1 MKKKVVTVA
10 NEENLIPFD
19 KRTESEQRE
28 IRQKGGIA
36 SGKARRRKRSMKEA
50 ADLFLSLPVSD
61 KRRLNKAARRYV
73 DVEDIDN
80 QMLMIMGLVD
90 AATDGD
96 ARAAKVVIDLI
107 GESTPR
113 EDAEQGQLTRAAEL
127 LGGIGSV
134 IE

>member
-1 MKKKVVTVA
+1 MA
-10 NEENLIPFD
+10 NEENLIPNEE
-19 KRTESEQRE
+19 RTPSERRE
-28 IRQKGGIA
+28 NARKAGIA

-61 KRRLNKAARRYV
+61 KRKLNKAVRRYV

-96 ARAAKVVIDLI
+96 AGAAKVVIDLL
-107 GESTPR
+107 GERTPR
-113 EDAEQGQLTRAAEL
+113 EDAEQDQLARAAEL
-127 LGGIGSV
+127 LGGIDSA
-134 IE
+134 ID

>member
-10 NEENLIPFD
+10 NEENLIPNEE
-19 KRTESEQRE
+19 RTPSERRE
-28 IRQKGGIA
+28 NARKGGIA

-61 KRRLNKAARRYV
+61 KRKFNKAARRYV

-96 ARAAKVVIDLI
+96 AGAAKVVIDLI
-107 GESTPR
+107 GERTPR
-113 EDAEQGQLTRAAEL
+113 EDAEQDQLARAAEL
-127 LGGIGSV
+127 LGGIDSA
-134 IE
+134 ID

>member
-1 MKKKVVTVA
+1 MA
-10 NEENLIPFD
+10 NEENLIPNEE
-19 KRTESEQRE
+19 RTPSERRE
-28 IRQKGGIA
+28 NARKAGIA

-61 KRRLNKAARRYV
+61 KRKFNKAVRRYV

-96 ARAAKVVIDLI
+96 WRAHAAR
-107 GESTPR
+107 GC
-113 EDAEQGQLTRAAEL
+113 RARPACAC
-127 LGGIGSV
+127 S
-134 IE
+134 

>member
-1 MKKKVVTVA
+1 MA
-10 NEENLIPFD
+10 NEENLIPNE
-19 KRTESEQRE
+19 KRTPSERRE
-28 IRQKGGIA
+28 NARKAGIA

-61 KRRLNKAARRYV
+61 KRKFNKAVRRYV

-96 ARAAKVVIDLI
+96 AGAAKVVIDLL
-107 GESTPR
+107 GERTPR
-113 EDAEQGQLTRAAEL
+113 EDAEQDQLARAAEL
-127 LGGIGSV
+127 LGGIDSA
-134 IE
+134 ID

>member
-1 MKKKVVTVA
+1 MA
-10 NEENLIPFD
+10 NEENLIPN
-19 KRTESEQRE
+19 KERTPSERRE
-28 IRQKGGIA
+28 NARKAGIA

-61 KRRLNKAARRYV
+61 KRKFNKAVRRYV

-96 ARAAKVVIDLI
+96 AGAAKVVIDLI
-107 GESTPR
+107 GERTPR
-113 EDAEQGQLTRAAEL
+113 EDAEQDQLARAAEL
-127 LGGIGSV
+127 LGGIDSA
-134 IE
+134 ID

>member
-1 MKKKVVTVA
+1 MTVA
-10 NEENLIPFD
+10 NEENLIPNEE
-19 KRTESEQRE
+19 RTPSERRE
-28 IRQKGGIA
+28 NARKAGIA

-61 KRRLNKAARRYV
+61 KRKFNKAVRRYV

-96 ARAAKVVIDLI
+96 AGAAKVVIDLL
-107 GESTPR
+107 GERTPR
-113 EDAEQGQLTRAAEL
+113 EDAEQDQLARAAEL
-127 LGGIGSV
+127 LGGIDSA
-134 IE
+134 ID

>member
-1 MKKKVVTVA
+1 MA
-10 NEENLIPFD
+10 NEENLIPNEE
-19 KRTESEQRE
+19 RTPSERRE
-28 IRQKGGIA
+28 NARKGGIA

-61 KRRLNKAARRYV
+61 KRKFNKAVRRYV

-96 ARAAKVVIDLI
+96 AGAAKVVIDLL
-107 GESTPR
+107 GERTPR
-113 EDAEQGQLTRAAEL
+113 EDAEQDQLARAAEL
-127 LGGIGSV
+127 LGGIDSA
-134 IE
+134 ID

>member
-1 MKKKVVTVA
+1 MA
-10 NEENLIPFD
+10 NEENLIPNEE
-19 KRTESEQRE
+19 RTPRARRESARTA
-28 IRQKGGIA
+28 GIA

-61 KRRLNKAARRYV
+61 KRKFNKAVRRYV

-96 ARAAKVVIDLI
+96 AGAAKVVIDLL
-107 GESTPR
+107 GERTPR
-113 EDAEQGQLTRAAEL
+113 EDAEQDQLARAAEL
-127 LGGIGSV
+127 LGGIDSA
-134 IE
+134 ID

>member
-1 MKKKVVTVA
+1 MTVA
-10 NEENLIPFD
+10 NEENLIPNEE
-19 KRTESEQRE
+19 RTPSERRE
-28 IRQKGGIA
+28 NARKAGIA

-61 KRRLNKAARRYV
+61 KRKFNKAVRRYV

-96 ARAAKVVIDLI
+96 ARAARVVIYMI

-113 EDAEQGQLTRAAEL
+113 EDAEQDQLARAAEL
-127 LGGIGSV
+127 LGGIDSA
-134 IE
+134 ID

>member
-1 MKKKVVTVA
+1 MA
-10 NEENLIPFD
+10 NEENLIPNEE
-19 KRTESEQRE
+19 RTPSERRE
-28 IRQKGGIA
+28 NARKAGIA

-61 KRRLNKAARRYV
+61 KRKFNKAVRRCV

-96 ARAAKVVIDLI
+96 ARAARVVIDMI

-113 EDAEQGQLTRAAEL
+113 EDAEQDQLARAAEL
-127 LGGIGSV
+127 LGGIDSA
-134 IE
+134 ID

>member
-10 NEENLIPFD
+10 NEENLIPNEE
-19 KRTESEQRE
+19 RTPSERRE
-28 IRQKGGIA
+28 NARKAGIA

-61 KRRLNKAARRYV
+61 KRKFNKAVRRYV

-96 ARAAKVVIDLI
+96 AGAAKVVIDLI
-107 GESTPR
+107 GERTPR
-113 EDAEQGQLTRAAEL
+113 EDAEQDQLARAAEL
-127 LGGIGSV
+127 LGGIDSA
-134 IE
+134 ID

>member
-1 MKKKVVTVA
+1 MA
-10 NEENLIPFD
+10 NEENLIPNEE
-19 KRTESEQRE
+19 RTPSERRE
-28 IRQKGGIA
+28 NARKAGIA

-61 KRRLNKAARRYV
+61 KRKFNKAVRRYV

-96 ARAAKVVIDLI
+96 AGAAKVVIDLL
-107 GESTPR
+107 GERTPR
-113 EDAEQGQLTRAAEL
+113 EDAEQDQLARAAEL
-127 LGGIGSV
+127 LGGIDSA
-134 IE
+134 ID

>member
-1 MKKKVVTVA
+1 MA

-61 KRRLNKAARRYV
+61 KRKFNKAVRRYV

-96 ARAAKVVIDLI
+96 AGAAKVVIDLL
-107 GESTPR
+107 GERTPR
-113 EDAEQGQLTRAAEL
+113 EDAEQDQLARAAEL
-127 LGGIGSV
+127 LGGIDSA
-134 IE
+134 ID

>member
-1 MKKKVVTVA
+1 MA
-10 NEENLIPFD
+10 NEENLIPISE
-19 KRTESEQRE
+19 RTKSEQRE
-28 IRQKGGIA
+28 IQKKGGIA

-61 KRRLNKAARRYV
+61 KRKFNKAVRRYV

-96 ARAAKVVIDLI
+96 AGAAKVVIDLL
-107 GESTPR
+107 GERTPR
-113 EDAEQGQLTRAAEL
+113 EDAEQDQLARAAEL
-127 LGGIGSV
+127 LGGIDSA
-134 IE
+134 ID

>member
-1 MKKKVVTVA
+1 MA
-10 NEENLIPFD
+10 NEENLIPNEE
-19 KRTESEQRE
+19 RTPSERRE
-28 IRQKGGIA
+28 NARKAGIA

-61 KRRLNKAARRYV
+61 KRKFNKAVRRYV

-96 ARAAKVVIDLI
+96 AGAAKVVIDLL
-107 GESTPR
+107 GERTLR
-113 EDAEQGQLTRAAEL
+113 EDAEQDQLARAAEL
-127 LGGIGSV
+127 LGGIDSA
-134 IE
+134 ID

>member
-1 MKKKVVTVA
+1 MA

-28 IRQKGGIA
+28 IQQKGGIA
-36 SGKARRRKRSMKEA
+36 SGKARRRKRSMREA

-61 KRRLNKAARRYV
+61 KRKFNKAARRYV
-73 DVEDIDN
+73 DAEDIDN

-96 ARAAKVVIDLI
+96 ARAARVIVDLL
-107 GESTPR
+107 GETTPR
-113 EDAEQGQLTRAAEL
+113 EDAEQDQLQRAAEL
-127 LGGIGSV
+127 LGGIDSG
-134 IE
+134 ID

>member
-1 MKKKVVTVA
+1 MTVA
-10 NEENLIPFD
+10 NEENLIPNEE
-19 KRTESEQRE
+19 RTPSERRE
-28 IRQKGGIA
+28 NARKGGIA

-61 KRRLNKAARRYV
+61 KWKFNKAARRYV

-96 ARAAKVVIDLI
+96 ARAARVVIDMI

-113 EDAEQGQLTRAAEL
+113 EDAEQDQLARAAEL
-127 LGGIGSV
+127 LGGIDSA
-134 IE
+134 ID

>member
-1 MKKKVVTVA
+1 MA
-10 NEENLIPFD
+10 NEENLIPNEE
-19 KRTESEQRE
+19 RTPSERRE
-28 IRQKGGIA
+28 NARKAGIA

-61 KRRLNKAARRYV
+61 KRKFNKSVRRYV

-96 ARAAKVVIDLI
+96 AGAAKVVIDLL
-107 GESTPR
+107 GERTPR
-113 EDAEQGQLTRAAEL
+113 EDAEQDQLARAAEL
-127 LGGIGSV
+127 LGGIDSA
-134 IE
+134 ID

>member
-10 NEENLIPFD
+10 NEENLIPNEE
-19 KRTESEQRE
+19 RTPSERRE
-28 IRQKGGIA
+28 NARKAGIA

-61 KRRLNKAARRYV
+61 KRKFNKAVRRYV

-96 ARAAKVVIDLI
+96 AGAAKVVIDLL
-107 GESTPR
+107 GERTPR
-113 EDAEQGQLTRAAEL
+113 EDAEQDQLARAAEL
-127 LGGIGSV
+127 LGGIDSA
-134 IE
+134 ID

>member
-1 MKKKVVTVA
+1 MA
-10 NEENLIPFD
+10 NEENLIPNEE
-19 KRTESEQRE
+19 RTPSERRE
-28 IRQKGGIA
+28 NARKAGIA

-61 KRRLNKAARRYV
+61 KRKFNKAVRRYV

-96 ARAAKVVIDLI
+96 AGAAKVVIDLI
-107 GESTPR
+107 GERTPR
-113 EDAEQGQLTRAAEL
+113 EDAEQDQLARAAEL
-127 LGGIGSV
+127 LGGIDSA
-134 IE
+134 ID